1 MALIDLQKINK
12 QYDIKTILK
21 DVDFTLH
28 EGKRIAIIGQ
38 NGQGKS
44 TLMKVI
50 TGEVEPDN
58 GEISIDKSVKI
69 EMLEQQPKF
78 STGATVREAIEEQ
91 LIELKEAQRR
101 YEELTLLIVENFDE
115 SKENQIGQNQE
126 LLDEQAKIATYLD
139 HHNAWDINNKIER
152 VLQEFSLKNY
162 ENKDVSLLSGGE
174 QRRVG
179 LAGLILKKPDVLL
192 LDEPTNHLDVYMVE
206 FLEEILLRE
215 NFTLIFISHDRYFLD
230 NVATNIVEIENG
242 ILTKFRGGYK
252 DYLSQKEQM
261 IINMQKEHENLV
273 RKLREEAHWM
283 QHGVT
288 ARRKRNELR
297 KENYFKLKEQVKKNP
312 AKIKKMSLEL
322 DREKKSFNSTNIV
335 NKKKML
341 FELDNI
347 YLTLG
352 EKELIKNFTTRI
364 LQKDT
369 IAIVGPNGSGK
380 STILKVF
387 LERLKIDMG
396 SFKKGDF
403 NIGYFDQHR
412 EMLDESKTIMHTF
425 CPNGGDRVE
434 LNDGRNMHVFG
445 YLKNFLF
452 PKEYLDKKVGVLSG
466 GEKNRIALALLFTKK
481 FDVLIMDEPTND
493 LDIPTI
499 NILEQYLQSFQG
511 ALIFVSHDRYFVDKI
526 AKKLF
531 IFKGNGLLEESY
543 QKYSEYLEDEKDIK
557 YIQEMETMETL
568 EQIKSKEPVIQK
580 IKKKVKLTYNEQREH
595 ESLPKEIEELE
606 SQMQDLNNCLSNP
619 HCYEEKGIVSV
630 SQELDVVTKQYDAK
644 VERFLELE
652 EFIEELE
659 NQKQ

>member
-1 MALIDLQKINK
+1 MAIIDIQKISK
-12 QYDIKTILK
+12 QYDIKVILK
-21 DVDFTLH
+21 DVDFTL
-28 EGKRIAIIGQ
+28 EVGQRVAVIGQ

-44 TLMKVI
+44 TFMKI
-50 TGEVEPDN
+50 LTGETEADS
-58 GEISIDKSVKI
+58 GEIAVDKSVKI

-78 STGATVREAIEEQ
+78 KAGTTVREAIEEQ
-91 LIELKEAQRR
+91 LVELKSAQRE
-101 YEELTLLIVENFDE
+101 YDALSLLIAEDYENEELLQRQSTLSIF
-115 SKENQIGQNQE
+115 
-126 LLDEQAKIATYLD
+126 LD
-139 HHNAWDINNKIER
+139 HHNAWDLDNKIQR
-152 VLQEFSLKNY
+152 VLQEFMLKEY
-162 ENKDVSLLSGGE
+162 EYKDVSLLSGGE

-206 FLEEILLRE
+206 FLEEILLKE
-215 NFTLIFISHDRYFLD
+215 KFTLIFISHDRYFLD
-230 NVATNIVEIENG
+230 NIATNIVEIENG
-242 ILTKFRGGYK
+242 TMTKFKGGYK
-252 DYLSQKEQM
+252 DYLLQKKQM
-261 IINMQKEHENLV
+261 LLNMQRDHENLV
-273 RKLREEAHWM
+273 RKLRDEAWWM

-297 KENYFKLKEQVKKNP
+297 KDNYFKLKEDVKKNP
-312 AKIKKMSLEL
+312 GKITRMKLEL
-322 DREKKSFNSTNIV
+322 DREKKAFNGSEVV

-341 FELDNI
+341 FELDNA

-352 EKELIKNFTTRI
+352 DKPLIKDFTTRI

-380 STILKVF
+380 STMLKVF
-387 LERLKIDMG
+387 LERLKIDKG

-403 NIGYFDQHR
+403 KIGYFDQHR
-412 EMLDESKTIMHTF
+412 EMLDENQTIMHQF

-434 LNDGRNMHVFG
+434 LNDGRSMHVFG

-499 NILEQYLQSFQG
+499 NILEEYLQSFQG

-531 IFKGNGLLEESY
+531 IFKGDGLLEESF
-543 QKYSEYLEDEKDIK
+543 QKYSEYLEDEKDVRYVEQMEKEELLNQKKPTIVQPIVEAPKKKIK
-557 YIQEMETMETL
+557 LTYQQQKDYENLPNEVETL
-568 EQIKSKEPVIQK
+568 ELE
-580 IKKKVKLTYNEQREH
+580 IKKINE
-595 ESLPKEIEELE
+595 
-606 SQMQDLNNCLSNP
+606 CLSNP
-619 HCYEEKGIVSV
+619 KCYEEKGIVAISK
-630 SQELDVVTKQYDAK
+630 ELENITKIYDEK
-644 VERFLELE
+644 VERYLE
-652 EFIEELE
+652 IEELITE
-659 NQKQ
+659 ISK